1 MIMYI
6 FICYY
11 DLIHLLVSIGHWIC
25 AALIWPDME
34 IELNYGMELEEN
46 SVFQYFIQS
55 VNFSHFSQY

>member
-1 MIMYI
+1 MYI

-11 DLIHLLVSIGHWIC
+11 DLNHLLVSIGHWIC

-34 IELNYGMELEEN
+34 IELNYGMELELEEN
-46 SVFQYFIQS
+46 SVFLQS